1 VGDVQGGFR
10 SSNLGDTA
18 GFIAS
23 YRKALA
29 IREAV
34 WRGDPGNAE
43 SERELFQTHLRL
55 SDALMATGDLK
66 GSVDQVKQMLPVAEK
81 LSATDPNNLTNRR
94 ILASAHLDYGW
105 KRSGLGDWKGGLQ
118 DCREAATM
126 LESIV
131 APDPSDKRTRRILA
145 IAYERVAELLSTY
158 EGRHAES
165 LAMEQKA
172 LAVEEELLRQA
183 PRNTDIERLKA
194 WDTMRLGE
202 EILAGGDLSR
212 ALAKYGDALN
222 QFQALSDAD
231 PKSVQ
236 FHNDV
241 AAVLGRI
248 GAAHLTQGNAKLAV
262 ADFERSLAQIDSVS
276 RTGALDI
283 DALEIKAQ
291 GQFRLAGAYER
302 AGQRREAAL
311 WFERS
316 IPSLKLACDRNG
328 PRSVDEAVMLA
339 EARSKVAAIR

>member
-1 VGDVQGGFR
+1 
-10 SSNLGDTA
+10 
-18 GFIAS
+18 
-23 YRKALA
+23 
-29 IREAV
+29 
-34 WRGDPGNAE
+34 
-43 SERELFQTHLRL
+43 
-55 SDALMATGDLK
+55 
-66 GSVDQVKQMLPVAEK
+66 
-81 LSATDPNNLTNRR
+81 
-94 ILASAHLDYGW
+94 
-105 KRSGLGDWKGGLQ
+105 
-118 DCREAATM
+118 M

-131 APDPSDKRTRRILA
+131 ATDPSDKRTRRILA

-158 EGRHAES
+158 EERHAES

-172 LAVEEELLRQA
+172 LALEEELLRQA
-183 PRNTDIERLKA
+183 PRNTDLERLKA

-202 EILAGGDLSR
+202 EILAGGDLAR
-212 ALAKYGDALN
+212 GLENYGEALD

-248 GAAHLTQGNAKLAV
+248 GAAHLTQGKPNLAV

-291 GQFRLAGAYER
+291 DQFRLAGAYER
-302 AGQRREAAL
+302 AGQRRQAAL

-328 PRSVDEAVMLA
+328 PRSVDEASMLA
-339 EARSKVAAIR
+339 EARGKLAAIR